1 MIQDLE
7 LRLVSSVGRDD
18 ADSGVV
24 CTDTTDIDN
33 DASDHSLKRSDSLKQ
48 SEGEEGTTSGSKF
61 HHVASRRVYL
71 NHRNITKMKDIKYKR
86 ITKTK
91 SKSMEELR
99 DKLRNAETKFQ
110 FCQQKKNH
118 MQLHM
123 VTSMSLAITKSIW
136 KFNLAITR
144 DSPFPLDKD
153 DIGFSYA

>member
-1 MIQDLE
+1 MRLE
-7 LRLVSSVGRDD
+7 SSVGRDD

-24 CTDTTDIDN
+24 CTDTTDIEN
-33 DASDHSLKRSDSLKQ
+33 DVSDHSLKHSDSLKH
-48 SEGEEGTTSGSKF
+48 SEADHGTSASGSKL
-61 HHVASRRVYL
+61 HQVASRRVYL

-99 DKLRNAETKFQ
+99 DKLRNAEFKFQ
-110 FCQQKKNH
+110 FCLIKKNH
-118 MQLHM
+118 MQA
-123 VTSMSLAITKSIW
+123 VAFSSTSPVITLRSIL
-136 KFNLAITR
+136 KFNLAIIR